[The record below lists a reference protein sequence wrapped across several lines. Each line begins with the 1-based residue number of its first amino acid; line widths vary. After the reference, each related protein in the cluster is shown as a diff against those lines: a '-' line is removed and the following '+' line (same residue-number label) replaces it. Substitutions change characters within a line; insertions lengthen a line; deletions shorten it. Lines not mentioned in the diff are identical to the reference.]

1 MSDQEVGPLRR
12 GWRGFWRFIRALR
25 IGIANVLFL
34 LVLVFALFL
43 LFGGESETVKNKS
56 MLLLA
61 PTGTVVD
68 QRSFVDP
75 LARMINPEVAL
86 SETPLHD
93 LIEVVQQAAKD
104 PRMIGIALDLDEL
117 LAIDISSARELGA
130 ALQAFRSEGKKVVA
144 MADNYDQ
151 NRYLLATYA
160 DEINLHPMGEVSIKG
175 FGVYPNYFKDLLDRL
190 NVDVHVFRVGTFKS
204 AVEPFMRNDMS
215 PAAKQNNARWLSSVW
230 ANYTSSVALNRDLDA
245 DSIDAY
251 ANNYDEVLEAAQGD
265 AARAALDR
273 GLVDNIM
280 GREAML
286 GRVAELTGR
295 AEPEDSLVH
304 FYEYLEPSAESLAL
318 AAATGTDVVGIVAA
332 EGMIVDGRQ
341 PPGTAAG
348 DSIAALL
355 RKAREDDAVKAV
367 VLRINSPGGSAFA
380 SEVIREQVMLTQ
392 QAGKPVVASMGST
405 AASGGFW
412 IATGA
417 AEIWAQPTTITGSIG
432 IFGVFPTINRT
443 LEEWGIHSDGVGTT
457 RMTDAFRVDRP
468 LSEIGN
474 NALQSTI
481 EHGYRQFIELV
492 SEARGMTPEAVDA
505 VAQGQV
511 WSGENALA
519 IGLVD
524 ELGGLQDAVA
534 AAAKLAELTDYESVW
549 VSADDW
555 LDAGV
560 WRRFIDASASAFAE
574 AVLGRLLGD
583 FAGVTGLQKPFSGPL
598 RNDSRGVYLHC
609 MECVAR

>member
-1 MSDQEVGPLRR
+1 MTEKEVGLLRR
-12 GWRGFWRFIRALR
+12 SWRGFWRFIRALR

-34 LVLVFALFL
+34 LLLVFL
-43 LFGGESETVKNKS
+43 LFLVFSDETETVKNES

-61 PTGTVVD
+61 PTGSVVD
-68 QRSFVDP
+68 QRSFIDP

-86 SETPLHD
+86 SETPLND
-93 LIEVVQQAAKD
+93 LLEAVEQAAED
-104 PRMIGIALDLDEL
+104 SRIIGIALDLDHL
-117 LAIDISSARELGA
+117 QSIDISSARELGA
-130 ALQAFRSEGKKVVA
+130 ALQAFKAGGKRVVA
-144 MADNYDQ
+144 MADSYDQ
-151 NRYLLATYA
+151 NRYLLASYA
-160 DEINLHPMGEVSIKG
+160 DEVNIHSMGEVSIKG
-175 FGVYPNYFKDLLDRL
+175 FGVYPNYFSELLEQL
-190 NVDVHVFRVGTFKS
+190 HIDVHVFRVGTFKS

-215 PAAKQNNARWLSSVW
+215 PAAKQNNERWLRSVW
-230 ANYTSSVALNRDLDA
+230 SNYTSSVALNRDLDA
-245 DSIDAY
+245 ASIDEY
-251 ANNYDEVLEAAQGD
+251 ANNYDQVLAEVQGN
-265 AARAALDR
+265 AALAALNR
-273 GLVDNIM
+273 GLVDNIL

-295 AEPEDSLVH
+295 ADPEESLVH
-304 FYEYLEPSAESLAL
+304 FYDYLEPGNQSLAL
-318 AAATGTDVVGIVAA
+318 AAATGTDVVGIVVA
-332 EGMIVDGRQ
+332 EGMIVDGSQ

-348 DSIAALL
+348 DSIADLL

-405 AASGGFW
+405 AASGGYW

-432 IFGVFPTINRT
+432 IFGLFPTINRT
-443 LEEWGIHSDGVGTT
+443 LEQWGIHSDGVGTT

-468 LSEIGN
+468 LSEIGH

-481 EHGYRQFIELV
+481 EHGYRRFVTLV

-511 WSGENALA
+511 WTGENALA

-534 AAAKLAELTDYESVW
+534 AAARLAALTDYDTVW
-549 VSADDW
+549 VTADDW
-555 LDAGV
+555 LESGV
-560 WRRFIDASASAFAE
+560 WRRFIDASGAAFAD
-574 AVLGRLLGD
+574 AVAGGLLGD
-583 FAGVTGLQKPFSGPL
+583 IARLPWLQKNVEMPL
-598 RNDSRGVYLHC
+598 LNDPRGVYMHC